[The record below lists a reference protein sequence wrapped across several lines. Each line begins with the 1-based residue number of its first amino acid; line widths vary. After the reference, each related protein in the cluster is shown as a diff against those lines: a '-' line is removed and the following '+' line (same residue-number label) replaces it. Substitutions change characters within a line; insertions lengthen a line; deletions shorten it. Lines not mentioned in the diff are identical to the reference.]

1 MKTNLKMKP
10 AEKHAANILVIL
22 GIIALIAIAVFI
34 FQGLNTNNFD
44 FNFPRRLRKIAA
56 ILLVSTCIGYSSV
69 VFQTIT
75 ENRILTPNVMG
86 LDSLYMFIQSLIVY
100 MFGAKQ
106 LMLMNSTVHFIISV
120 GLMMAAS
127 LVIYSLVFRTEGQN
141 IYTLVL
147 AGMIMGTF
155 FRGISSFLQMMIDPN
170 EFSILQGKMFAT
182 FSNVNEKLLT
192 ISCFTVLVCLLISRK
207 DIAKMDVLVLGK
219 DSAISLGISYNK
231 TMLRTMIIISVMVSV
246 STVLVGPVTFL
257 GILLVSISRE
267 LMKTYRH
274 IYLIFCAILTGLI
287 ALPLGQ
293 LVSERIF
300 NGKTTLSV
308 ILNFVGG
315 IYFIYLLLKE
325 SKQ

>member
-1 MKTNLKMKP
+1 MKTNLKLTP
-10 AEKHAANILVIL
+10 AEKRAAKILIIL
-22 GIIALIAIAVFI
+22 GIIALFFIAVFI
-34 FQGLNTNNFD
+34 LQGLNADNFN
-44 FNFPRRLRKIAA
+44 FNFPRRLRKTASI
-56 ILLVSTCIGYSSV
+56 ILVSICIGYSSV

-86 LDSLYMFIQSLIVY
+86 LDSLYLFIQSLIVY
-100 MFGAKQ
+100 LFGAKQ
-106 LMLMNSTVHFIISV
+106 LVLMNSTMHFIISV

-127 LVIYSLVFRTEGQN
+127 LGIYRLVFLTEDRN

-155 FRGISSFLQMMIDPN
+155 FKGISSFLQMMIDPN

-192 ISCFTVLVCLLISRK
+192 ISCITVLICLVISRK
-207 DIAKMDVLVLGK
+207 DIGRFDVLELGK
-219 DSAISLGISYNK
+219 DAAISLGLSYN
-231 TMLRTMIIISVMVSV
+231 MFILRTMLIISIMVSV

-274 IYLIFCAILTGLI
+274 IYLILGAVLTGLI
-287 ALPLGQ
+287 SLPFGQ

-300 NGKTTLSV
+300 QGKTTLSV
-308 ILNFVGG
+308 ILNFIGG

-325 SKQ
+325 RKQ